1 VSLLH
6 PPSSPTARTDPT
18 AAAGRS
24 QGPEAP
30 MTETTAG
37 PAGTSAEEK
46 RLRLAQLLQK
56 KAAVP
61 RVFPTS
67 FLQQRLWFLDMLE
80 PGSLIYN
87 LSGAVRITGPFD
99 GEAMKRA
106 LNEIVRRHEAL
117 RTSVRAE
124 QDGEPM
130 QVVEPFRPI
139 VPEMEDLGTI
149 EGDEARDAELER
161 RLSDFVRQPFVLSQG
176 PLFRVRLFR
185 EGPESHVLALA
196 LHHIIS
202 DGWSIGMMIGE
213 LNTLYDAFKRD
224 QPSPLPAPSL
234 QYADFAAW
242 QREHFQG
249 GELARQLQFWKE
261 QMEGAPALLELPL
274 DRPRPAAQD
283 YAGGTIQC
291 DLGEELTASLKALA
305 RGEGATPFMLL
316 LAAFNVL
323 LSRYSG
329 QTDVVVGTPIAG
341 RTRPELESIFG
352 YFANTLAL
360 RTDLSGDPTFRE
372 LLARVRQVM
381 LGAYAHQD
389 FPFEKLVDEL
399 KVERSL
405 SYNPLFQVLF
415 ALQNASSAEMEVS
428 GAEVEGVSTDA
439 GTTIFDMAWQIAEKG
454 DEYKTVIEYKQG
466 LFDSESVLRMGRAFR
481 RLLHAVAESPD
492 APVSELDLLSDE
504 DRATLLDQWTR
515 TDRPFPRDARVHDL
529 FRERAAA
536 APDAVALSFGG
547 RETTYGELDTRSDR
561 LARHLQALGVGPDV
575 PVAISVE
582 RSPQMVVALL
592 GVLKAGGAY
601 LPVDPAYPRE
611 RRAYM
616 LEDSGAPVLLTL
628 SHLAA
633 DLPEHAARVVLLDA
647 DWPAIE
653 AETAKPADSTATPDS
668 LAYVIYTSGSTGRPK
683 GVMVPHRGV
692 VNLALAQIDL
702 FRVSVDSRVLQFA
715 SFSFDAAV
723 SEVLTALLAGA
734 RLHLAPQEELMP
746 GAPLVETLRKGE
758 ISVATLPPSVLT
770 VMPSADFPALRTLVS
785 AGEACPA
792 EVARRWAPGRHFVN
806 AYGPTETTVCATA
819 SAAEDGSRKPT
830 IGGPIA
836 NARAYV
842 LDERLR
848 PVPIGVPG
856 ELCVGG
862 AGVARGY
869 LRRPGLSAD
878 RFVPDPFGA
887 EPGARLYRTGDRV
900 RWLEGGALEY
910 IGRMDEQ
917 VKIRGFRI
925 ELGEIETM
933 LRSHPAVADVV
944 VIAREVTPGDRRLLG
959 YVVPA
964 AGQAADGAALRA
976 YLKVHL
982 PDYMVPSAIVSL
994 AAFPL
999 TPNGKVDRARLPAP
1013 DAAAKERTGF
1023 VAPRT
1028 PAEVAMA
1035 EIWAEVLGV
1044 QPVGIHDD
1052 FFELGGHSLLATRV
1066 VSRVRQALGFDLPLR
1081 LLFES
1086 PTVADLC
1093 RHLERH
1099 EKEAGEPDLVPVT
1112 RDLPLPLSF
1121 AQERLWF
1128 VDRLI
1133 PGSSAYNMPVVVP
1146 VPGAARE
1153 TIEAVLAE
1161 LARRHETLRTTFGAR
1176 GGSAVQV
1183 IAPPAPVPLAVMDFT
1198 ALSEEERAT
1207 ELPRVLSAEMN
1218 APFDLESGPLFRATL
1233 VRIAGDDQVL
1243 VVVMHHA
1250 ISDAWSVDVLS
1261 AEVRTLLQAFSAG
1274 DPSPLPE
1281 LPIQYADFAV
1291 WQRRW
1296 LTGEVLERQVRYWK
1310 EKLTGAPTLLDLPT
1324 DRTRPPVQ
1332 TFAGSMV
1339 PVHVKRHTLEALNA
1353 LARRE
1358 GATLFMV
1365 LLAAFDV
1372 VLARWSGQ
1380 DDVVVGSPIAG
1391 RNRTE
1396 VEGLI
1401 GFFVNNLVLR
1411 TDLAGEPSFRQLVS
1425 RVKEVTLGAYAHQDV
1440 PFERLVEELGVERS
1454 LSHTPLFQVVFS
1466 LQNTAGA
1473 AEVVGDGGGAD
1484 AEIDTDAD
1492 SAFKPT
1498 ASKFDLTLNLVETS
1512 AGLVGNLEFNT
1523 DIFDPATARR
1533 LGRHFAALAEAAVA
1547 QPDAPV
1553 RGLPITGP
1561 DERALVLETW
1571 NDTARPYPTGLCI
1584 HHLFEAQVRKT
1595 PHAAAL
1601 VFGHDVLDYAGLNA
1615 WANHL
1620 AHYLIGLG
1628 VRPETRVAVCMER
1641 RPEMVAAL
1649 LAVLKAGGT
1658 YVPVDPA
1665 YPADRIEYMLSDSG
1679 AAVVLTQS
1687 HLAATLPKTAA
1698 RVVAVDSAEV
1708 DDAPAS
1714 DRDPG
1719 VRVAAQ
1725 NTAYAIYTSG
1735 STGRPKGVA
1744 IEHRSTVVVLHW
1756 LKETV
1761 TDEERSCVLGS
1772 TSISFDVS
1780 VAEIFGTLCWGGKLV
1795 LVENALS
1802 LAELGERAGIRL
1814 ASMVPSAA
1822 QELLR
1827 MGGIPAT
1834 VKSLNLG
1841 GEPLPNALAQE
1852 LYALGTVEKVLN
1864 LYGPTEDTTYSTW
1877 SRVEKGGDRVYIGRP
1892 VANTRVYV
1900 LDHDLAPVPVG
1911 VAGELYLAGDGV
1923 SRGYLSRPGMTA
1935 ERYLPSPFGP
1945 AGSRMYRVGDLV
1957 RWRPDSTLEYL
1968 GRVDRQVKIRGFRI
1982 EIGEIEAA
1990 LAAHPRVKDV
2000 AVTARESAGD
2010 RRLVAYLVTHGGAP
2024 ADPAE
2029 MRAYL
2034 KQNLPEY
2041 MVPSFF
2047 VTLAALPMTP
2057 NGKVDRRAL
2066 PEPELDANREAAFV
2080 AAEGDME
2087 EVLDEIWRAVLGV
2100 ERVGVNDNFF
2110 ELGGHSLLLARVQ
2123 AELKERLGREVAMVD
2138 LFRFPTIRALAGHLS
2153 GEPEDDDTAERGQA
2167 RADARRAARTNRR
2180 GRR

>member
-1 VSLLH
+1 
-6 PPSSPTARTDPT
+6 
-18 AAAGRS
+18 
-24 QGPEAP
+24 
-30 MTETTAG
+30 MTETTTGSAG
-37 PAGTSAEEK
+37 PSAEEK

-61 RVFPTS
+61 KVFPTS

-117 RTSVRAE
+117 RTSIRAE
-124 QDGEPM
+124 EDGEPV
-130 QVVEPFRPI
+130 QVVEPFRP
-139 VPEMEDLGTI
+139 VAPEWEDLAGI
-149 EGDEARDAELER
+149 DGGGARQEELDR
-161 RLSDFVRQPFVLSQG
+161 RLAEFVRQPFVLSQG
-176 PLFRVRLFR
+176 PLFRTRLFR

-196 LHHIIS
+196 LHHIVS

-213 LNTLYDAFKRD
+213 LNTLYDAFKRGE
-224 QPSPLPAPSL
+224 PSPLPAPKL

-242 QREHFQG
+242 QREHFRG
-249 GELARQLQFWKE
+249 GELARQLRFWKE
-261 QMEGAPALLELPL
+261 QLEGAPAVLELPF
-274 DRPRPAAQD
+274 DRPRPATQD
-283 YAGGTIQC
+283 YSGGTIQC
-291 DLGEELTASLKALA
+291 ELGGELTAQLKSLA
-305 RGEGATPFMLL
+305 REEGATPFMLL
-316 LAAFNVL
+316 LAAFGVL

-341 RTRPELESIFG
+341 RTRPELETIFG

-372 LLARVRQVM
+372 LLGRVRKVM
-381 LGAYAHQD
+381 LDAYAHQD

-428 GAEVEGVSTDA
+428 GAEVEGVSVDT
-439 GTTIFDMAWQIAEKG
+439 GTTIFDMAWQVTERD
-454 DEYKTVIEYKQG
+454 DEYTAVIEYKKG
-466 LFDSESVLRMGRAFR
+466 LLDSDSVLRMGRAYR
-481 RLLHAVAESPD
+481 RLLRALAESPD
-492 APVSELDLLSDE
+492 ARVADLDLVQDE
-504 DRATLLDQWTR
+504 DRAKLLEEWTR
-515 TDRPFPRDARVHDL
+515 TERPFPAERCVHEL
-529 FRERAAA
+529 FRDQALST
-536 APDAVALSFGG
+536 PDAVSVAFGD
-547 RETTYGELDTRSDR
+547 RTLTYAELDARANR

-582 RSPQMVVALL
+582 RSPEMVVALL

-601 LPVDPAYPRE
+601 LPVDPTYPRE

-633 DLPEHAARVVLLDA
+633 DLPEHTARVVLLDE

-653 AETAKPADSTATPDS
+653 RHASTDVESSTTPDS

-692 VNLALAQIDL
+692 VNLALAQIGL
-702 FRVSVDSRVLQFA
+702 FRITPESRVLQFA

-734 RLHLAPQEELMP
+734 RLHLAPQEALMP
-746 GAPLVETLRKGE
+746 DLPLVTTLQEGE
-758 ISVATLPPSVLT
+758 ISVATLPPSVLS
-770 VMPSADFPALRTLVS
+770 VLPKADFPALKTLVS

-819 SAAEDGSRKPT
+819 STAEDGSRRPS
-830 IGGPIA
+830 IGGPVD
-836 NARAYV
+836 NTRAYV
-842 LDERLR
+842 VDERLR
-848 PVPIGVPG
+848 PVPIGIPG

-862 AGVARGY
+862 VGVARGY
-869 LRRPGLSAD
+869 LRRPGLTAE
-878 RFVPDPFGA
+878 RFVPDPFAA

-900 RWLEGGALEY
+900 RWLEDGALEY
-910 IGRMDEQ
+910 VGRIDDQ
-917 VKIRGFRI
+917 VKVRGFRI
-925 ELGEIETM
+925 ELGEVEAM
-933 LRSHPAVADVV
+933 LRTHPAVADVV
-944 VIAREVTPGDRRLLG
+944 VAAREVAPGDRRLLG
-959 YVVPA
+959 WVVPA
-964 AGQAADGAALRA
+964 QGQAADGSALRS
-976 YLKVHL
+976 YLKAHL
-982 PDYMVPSAIVSL
+982 PDYMVPSAIGTL
-994 AAFPL
+994 PAFPL
-999 TPNGKVDRARLPAP
+999 TPNGKVDRARLPSP
-1013 DAAAKERTGF
+1013 DAVAKERTGF
-1023 VAPRT
+1023 EAPRT

-1066 VSRVRQALGFDLPLR
+1066 VSRVRQALGFDVPLR

-1099 EKEAGEPDLVPVT
+1099 EKEAGEPDLVRVP
-1112 RDLPLPLSF
+1112 RDVSLPLSF

-1128 VDRLI
+1128 VDRLV
-1133 PGSSAYNMPVVVP
+1133 PGSSAYNMPVVIP
-1146 VPGAARE
+1146 APGAE
-1153 TIEAVLAE
+1153 PDVIERVLAE
-1161 LARRHETLRTTFGAR
+1161 VARRHETLRTTFGAT

-1183 IAPPAPVPLAVMDFT
+1183 IAPPAPVPLALLDFSGLSHEERAAEVPR
-1198 ALSEEERAT
+1198 ALSE
-1207 ELPRVLSAEMN
+1207 EMN
-1218 APFDLESGPLFRATL
+1218 APFDLERGPLFRATL
-1233 VRIAGDDQVL
+1233 VRVSDAEQVL
-1243 VVVMHHA
+1243 VLVMHHA

-1261 AEVRTLLQAFSAG
+1261 HEVRTLLQAFAAG

-1291 WQRRW
+1291 WQRKW
-1296 LTGEVLERQVRYWK
+1296 LTGDVLDRQVRYWT
-1310 EKLTGAPTLLDLPT
+1310 ERLTGAPRVLDLPT
-1324 DRTRPPVQ
+1324 DRPRPPVQ

-1339 PVHVKRHTLEALNA
+1339 PVHVKRQTLAALNA

-1372 VLARWSGQ
+1372 VLSRWSGQ
-1380 DDVVVGSPIAG
+1380 EDVVVGSPIAG

-1411 TDLAGEPSFRQLVS
+1411 TDLSGAPSFRELVA

-1440 PFERLVEELGVERS
+1440 PFERLVEELGVERD

-1484 AEIDTDAD
+1484 AEIDVDAD

-1498 ASKFDLTLNLVETS
+1498 SSKFDLTLNLVETS

-1523 DIFDPATARR
+1523 DIFSAATARR
-1533 LGRHFAALAEAAVA
+1533 LGRHFAALADAAAA
-1547 QPDAPV
+1547 QPEAPV
-1553 RGLPITGP
+1553 SHLPMLRD
-1561 DERALVLETW
+1561 DERKLVLETW
-1571 NDTARPYPTGLCI
+1571 NDTARPYPKGLRI
-1584 HHLFEAQVRKT
+1584 HDLFEAQVRAT
-1595 PHAAAL
+1595 PGAPAL
-1601 VFGHDVLDYAGLNA
+1601 VFGHDVLSYADLNH
-1615 WANHL
+1615 WANRL
-1620 AHYLIGLG
+1620 AHYLVRMG
-1628 VRPETRVAVCMER
+1628 VRAETRVAVCMER
-1641 RPEMVAAL
+1641 RPDMVAAM
-1649 LAVLKAGGT
+1649 LAVLKAGGA

-1665 YPADRIEYMLSDSG
+1665 YPEERIGYMLEDSG

-1687 HLAATLPKTAA
+1687 HLAPKLPRTKA
-1698 RVVAVDSAEV
+1698 RIVAVDSPAV
-1708 DDAPAS
+1708 DEADTSDAN
-1714 DRDPG
+1714 PG
-1719 VRVAAQ
+1719 ARARPENA
-1725 NTAYAIYTSG
+1725 AYAIYTSG
-1735 STGRPKGVA
+1735 STGKPKGVV
-1744 IEHRSTVVVLHW
+1744 IEHRSTVTVLQW
-1756 LKETV
+1756 LKEQV

-1780 VAEIFGTLCWGGKLV
+1780 IAEIFGTLCWGGKLV

-1802 LAELGERAGIRL
+1802 LATLGERARIRL
-1814 ASMVPSAA
+1814 ATMVPSAA

-1827 MGGIPAT
+1827 MGGIPST
-1834 VKSLNLG
+1834 VTSFNLG
-1841 GEPLPNALAQE
+1841 GEPLPNALAQD

-1877 SRVEKGGDRVYIGRP
+1877 SLVEKGGDRVYVGRP
-1892 VANTRVYV
+1892 VANSQAYV
-1900 LDHDLAPVPVG
+1900 LDAGLRPVPIG
-1911 VAGELYLAGDGV
+1911 VAGELYMAGDGV
-1923 SRGYLSRPGMTA
+1923 SRGYLKRPGMTA
-1935 ERYLPSPFGP
+1935 ERYVPSPFGP

-1957 RWRPDSTLEYL
+1957 RWRPDGTLEYL

-1982 EIGEIEAA
+1982 EIGEVEAA

-2000 AVTARESAGD
+2000 AVVAHESGGD
-2010 RRLVAYLVTHGGAP
+2010 RRLAAYLVMSGGA
-2024 ADPAE
+2024 AAVDPAE
-2029 MRAYL
+2029 MRAFL
-2034 KQNLPEY
+2034 KQHLPEH

-2047 VTLAALPMTP
+2047 VALPALPMTP

-2066 PEPELDANREAAFV
+2066 PEPEVDVNREAAFV
-2080 AAEGDME
+2080 AAESDME
-2087 EVLDEIWRAVLGV
+2087 EVLDEIWRAVLGL

-2138 LFRFPTIRALAGHLS
+2138 LFRFPTIRSLAAHLS
-2153 GEPEDDDTAERGQA
+2153 GEAVDDDTAERGQA
-2167 RADARRAARTNRR
+2167 RAEARRAARTTRR